1 MSELLLQTRN
11 LTKQYGR
18 HRAVDDVNMHIKKG
32 AIYGFIGRNGAG
44 KTTCL
49 KMISGLSTPS
59 YGEIEMFGYKG
70 KDLQKVRSRVGCLIE
85 APGLYGNMSAYDNLN
100 IKCKLTGIKKK
111 GYIEALLKTVG
122 LDTVGEKKTKHY
134 SLGMKQRLGIA
145 LALVGEPDLLI
156 LDEPINGLDPQG
168 IVEVRETI
176 QKLAK
181 ERGMTIC
188 ISSHILEEL
197 SKIATDYGIIHN
209 GCLVQELTREELMK
223 KCSERIELTLDNPKQ
238 AVPVLDDMG
247 FSSYQV
253 IDKEHIHIFE
263 RLGESASLNMELAK
277 AGIPVKGIS
286 ALLTSFLSKI
296 DYDAVNKEW
305 ERQQAVES
313 QADTDGQAA
322 DVVNAQ
328 DIEQQQAAD
337 SNKEQL
343 SQQNTDNVNIGMSVE
358 LPTEPGKK
366 VTVMDVFF
374 SNAQGKFY
382 ALFLVIFAVM
392 FATADIKSGYIKN
405 IGGQVSQ
412 RGMLIVSRAVALAL
426 FTAITFA
433 GIFVFQAAANMLAF
447 KCVMWGN
454 WKEIIPYFLTELMLH
469 YAFVLICMAIAVIIK
484 NNVIS
489 MTLSVCLTMNIMSIV
504 YALIDYVGN
513 RVGLHNF
520 NIYKYTVTG
529 RMAMLPMNAG
539 REDVV
544 SSMCVAAIFII
555 IMLSL
560 SSYIFQKRDI

>member
-1 MSELLLQTRN
+1 MVSGKEQCLEKLERKLQSYFGNQLSIYRSEPFFLEIMPAN
-11 LTKQYGR
+11 
-18 HRAVDDVNMHIKKG
+18 VNKAQALEK
-32 AIYGFIGRNGAG
+32 
-44 KTTCL
+44 
-49 KMISGLSTPS
+49 
-59 YGEIEMFGYKG
+59 
-70 KDLQKVRSRVGCLIE
+70 
-85 APGLYGNMSAYDNLN
+85 
-100 IKCKLTGIKKK
+100 
-111 GYIEALLKTVG
+111 LLKYLKYNRKMLIACGDG
-122 LDTVGEKKTKHY
+122 LND
-134 SLGMKQRLGIA
+134 
-145 LALVGEPDLLI
+145 
-156 LDEPINGLDPQG
+156 
-168 IVEVRETI
+168 
-176 QKLAK
+176 
-181 ERGMTIC
+181 
-188 ISSHILEEL
+188 IS
-197 SKIATDYGIIHN
+197 
-209 GCLVQELTREELMK
+209 M
-223 KCSERIELTLDNPKQ
+223 IE
-238 AVPVLDDMG
+238 
-247 FSSYQV
+247 Y
-253 IDKEHIHIFE
+253 
-263 RLGESASLNMELAK
+263 
-277 AGIPVKGIS
+277 AGIGV
-286 ALLTSFLSKI
+286 AM
-296 DYDAVNKEW
+296 
-305 ERQQAVES
+305 
-313 QADTDGQAA
+313 
-322 DVVNAQ
+322 VNAQ

-412 RGMLIVSRAVALAL
+412 RGMLIASRAVALAL

-447 KCVMWGN
+447 KCVVWGN

-539 REDVV
+539 REDVI
-544 SSMCVAAIFII
+544 SSVCVAAAFII
-555 IMLSL
+555 IMPSL

>member
-1 MSELLLQTRN
+1 M
-11 LTKQYGR
+11 
-18 HRAVDDVNMHIKKG
+18 
-32 AIYGFIGRNGAG
+32 
-44 KTTCL
+44 
-49 KMISGLSTPS
+49 
-59 YGEIEMFGYKG
+59 
-70 KDLQKVRSRVGCLIE
+70 
-85 APGLYGNMSAYDNLN
+85 
-100 IKCKLTGIKKK
+100 
-111 GYIEALLKTVG
+111 
-122 LDTVGEKKTKHY
+122 
-134 SLGMKQRLGIA
+134 
-145 LALVGEPDLLI
+145 
-156 LDEPINGLDPQG
+156 
-168 IVEVRETI
+168 
-176 QKLAK
+176 
-181 ERGMTIC
+181 
-188 ISSHILEEL
+188 
-197 SKIATDYGIIHN
+197 
-209 GCLVQELTREELMK
+209 
-223 KCSERIELTLDNPKQ
+223 
-238 AVPVLDDMG
+238 
-247 FSSYQV
+247 
-253 IDKEHIHIFE
+253 
-263 RLGESASLNMELAK
+263 LNMIKMDVYRMFRTKSMYVIWIILLA
-277 AGIPVKGIS
+277 S

-313 QADTDGQAA
+313 QADTDGQTV

-328 DIEQQQAAD
+328 DIEEQQAD
-337 SNKEQL
+337 NSNKEQL

-433 GIFVFQAAANMLAF
+433 EIF
-447 KCVMWGN
+447 KCVVWGN
-454 WKEIIPYFLTELMLH
+454 WKEIIPYFLTELTLH

-539 REDVV
+539 RDDVI

>member
-1 MSELLLQTRN
+1 M
-11 LTKQYGR
+11 
-18 HRAVDDVNMHIKKG
+18 
-32 AIYGFIGRNGAG
+32 
-44 KTTCL
+44 
-49 KMISGLSTPS
+49 
-59 YGEIEMFGYKG
+59 
-70 KDLQKVRSRVGCLIE
+70 
-85 APGLYGNMSAYDNLN
+85 
-100 IKCKLTGIKKK
+100 
-111 GYIEALLKTVG
+111 
-122 LDTVGEKKTKHY
+122 
-134 SLGMKQRLGIA
+134 
-145 LALVGEPDLLI
+145 
-156 LDEPINGLDPQG
+156 
-168 IVEVRETI
+168 
-176 QKLAK
+176 
-181 ERGMTIC
+181 
-188 ISSHILEEL
+188 
-197 SKIATDYGIIHN
+197 
-209 GCLVQELTREELMK
+209 
-223 KCSERIELTLDNPKQ
+223 
-238 AVPVLDDMG
+238 
-247 FSSYQV
+247 
-253 IDKEHIHIFE
+253 
-263 RLGESASLNMELAK
+263 LNMIKMDVYRMFRTKSMYVIWIILLA
-277 AGIPVKGIS
+277 S
-286 ALLTSFLSKI
+286 ALITSFLSKI
-296 DYDAVNKEW
+296 DYDAANKEW
-305 ERQQAVES
+305 EKQQAVES
-313 QADTDGQAA
+313 QADTDTDMQAA

-447 KCVMWGN
+447 KCVVWGN
-454 WKEIIPYFLTELMLH
+454 WKEIIPYFLTELTLH

-504 YALIDYVGN
+504 YAFIDYVVN
-513 RVGLHNF
+513 RKGLHNF
-520 NIYKYTVTG
+520 SIYKYTVTG

-539 REDVV
+539 RDDVV
-544 SSMCVAAIFII
+544 SSMCVAVIFII

-560 SSYIFQKRDI
+560 SSYVFQKRDI

>member
-1 MSELLLQTRN
+1 M
-11 LTKQYGR
+11 
-18 HRAVDDVNMHIKKG
+18 
-32 AIYGFIGRNGAG
+32 
-44 KTTCL
+44 
-49 KMISGLSTPS
+49 
-59 YGEIEMFGYKG
+59 
-70 KDLQKVRSRVGCLIE
+70 
-85 APGLYGNMSAYDNLN
+85 
-100 IKCKLTGIKKK
+100 
-111 GYIEALLKTVG
+111 
-122 LDTVGEKKTKHY
+122 
-134 SLGMKQRLGIA
+134 
-145 LALVGEPDLLI
+145 
-156 LDEPINGLDPQG
+156 
-168 IVEVRETI
+168 
-176 QKLAK
+176 
-181 ERGMTIC
+181 
-188 ISSHILEEL
+188 
-197 SKIATDYGIIHN
+197 
-209 GCLVQELTREELMK
+209 
-223 KCSERIELTLDNPKQ
+223 
-238 AVPVLDDMG
+238 
-247 FSSYQV
+247 
-253 IDKEHIHIFE
+253 
-263 RLGESASLNMELAK
+263 LNMIKMDVYRMFRTKSMYVIWIILLA
-277 AGIPVKGIS
+277 S
-286 ALLTSFLSKI
+286 ALITSFLSKI
-296 DYDAVNKEW
+296 DYDAANKEW
-305 ERQQAVES
+305 EKQQAVES
-313 QADTDGQAA
+313 QADTDTDMQAA

-447 KCVMWGN
+447 KCVVWGN
-454 WKEIIPYFLTELMLH
+454 WKEIIPYFLTELPLH

-539 REDVV
+539 RDDVI
-544 SSMCVAAIFII
+544 SSMCVAATFIV

>member
-1 MSELLLQTRN
+1 M
-11 LTKQYGR
+11 
-18 HRAVDDVNMHIKKG
+18 
-32 AIYGFIGRNGAG
+32 
-44 KTTCL
+44 
-49 KMISGLSTPS
+49 
-59 YGEIEMFGYKG
+59 
-70 KDLQKVRSRVGCLIE
+70 
-85 APGLYGNMSAYDNLN
+85 
-100 IKCKLTGIKKK
+100 
-111 GYIEALLKTVG
+111 
-122 LDTVGEKKTKHY
+122 
-134 SLGMKQRLGIA
+134 
-145 LALVGEPDLLI
+145 LA
-156 LDEPINGLDPQG
+156 
-168 IVEVRETI
+168 
-176 QKLAK
+176 
-181 ERGMTIC
+181 
-188 ISSHILEEL
+188 
-197 SKIATDYGIIHN
+197 
-209 GCLVQELTREELMK
+209 
-223 KCSERIELTLDNPKQ
+223 
-238 AVPVLDDMG
+238 
-247 FSSYQV
+247 
-253 IDKEHIHIFE
+253 
-263 RLGESASLNMELAK
+263 
-277 AGIPVKGIS
+277 S
-286 ALLTSFLSKI
+286 ALLTSFLSKK

-305 ERQQAVES
+305 EQQA
-313 QADTDGQAA
+313 D
-322 DVVNAQ
+322 
-328 DIEQQQAAD
+328 D

-454 WKEIIPYFLTELMLH
+454 WKEIIPYFLTELTLH

-504 YALIDYVGN
+504 YAFIDYVIN
-513 RVGLHNF
+513 RKGLHNF
-520 NIYKYTVTG
+520 SVYKYTVTG

-539 REDVV
+539 RDDVV
-544 SSMCVAAIFII
+544 SSMCVAVIFII

-560 SSYIFQKRDI
+560 SGYIFRKRDI

>member
-1 MSELLLQTRN
+1 M
-11 LTKQYGR
+11 
-18 HRAVDDVNMHIKKG
+18 
-32 AIYGFIGRNGAG
+32 
-44 KTTCL
+44 
-49 KMISGLSTPS
+49 
-59 YGEIEMFGYKG
+59 
-70 KDLQKVRSRVGCLIE
+70 
-85 APGLYGNMSAYDNLN
+85 
-100 IKCKLTGIKKK
+100 
-111 GYIEALLKTVG
+111 
-122 LDTVGEKKTKHY
+122 
-134 SLGMKQRLGIA
+134 
-145 LALVGEPDLLI
+145 
-156 LDEPINGLDPQG
+156 
-168 IVEVRETI
+168 
-176 QKLAK
+176 
-181 ERGMTIC
+181 
-188 ISSHILEEL
+188 
-197 SKIATDYGIIHN
+197 
-209 GCLVQELTREELMK
+209 
-223 KCSERIELTLDNPKQ
+223 
-238 AVPVLDDMG
+238 
-247 FSSYQV
+247 
-253 IDKEHIHIFE
+253 
-263 RLGESASLNMELAK
+263 LNMIKMDVYRMFRTKSMYVIWIILLA
-277 AGIPVKGIS
+277 S

-296 DYDAVNKEW
+296 DYDAANKEW
-305 ERQQAVES
+305 EKQQAVES
-313 QADTDGQAA
+313 QADTDTDMQAA

-447 KCVMWGN
+447 KCVVWGN
-454 WKEIIPYFLTELMLH
+454 WKEIIPYFLTELTLH

-489 MTLSVCLTMNIMSIV
+489 MTLSVCLTMNIMSVV
-504 YALIDYVGN
+504 YAFIDYVVN
-513 RVGLHNF
+513 RKGLHNF
-520 NIYKYTVTG
+520 SIYKYTVTG
-529 RMAMLPMNAG
+529 RMAMLPMDAG

-544 SSMCVAAIFII
+544 SSMCVAAVFII

>member
-1 MSELLLQTRN
+1 M
-11 LTKQYGR
+11 
-18 HRAVDDVNMHIKKG
+18 
-32 AIYGFIGRNGAG
+32 
-44 KTTCL
+44 
-49 KMISGLSTPS
+49 
-59 YGEIEMFGYKG
+59 
-70 KDLQKVRSRVGCLIE
+70 
-85 APGLYGNMSAYDNLN
+85 
-100 IKCKLTGIKKK
+100 
-111 GYIEALLKTVG
+111 
-122 LDTVGEKKTKHY
+122 
-134 SLGMKQRLGIA
+134 
-145 LALVGEPDLLI
+145 
-156 LDEPINGLDPQG
+156 
-168 IVEVRETI
+168 
-176 QKLAK
+176 
-181 ERGMTIC
+181 
-188 ISSHILEEL
+188 
-197 SKIATDYGIIHN
+197 
-209 GCLVQELTREELMK
+209 
-223 KCSERIELTLDNPKQ
+223 
-238 AVPVLDDMG
+238 
-247 FSSYQV
+247 
-253 IDKEHIHIFE
+253 
-263 RLGESASLNMELAK
+263 LNMIKMDVYRMFRTKSMYVIWIILLA
-277 AGIPVKGIS
+277 S

-296 DYDAVNKEW
+296 DYDAANKEW
-305 ERQQAVES
+305 EKQQAVES
-313 QADTDGQAA
+313 QADTDTDMQAA

-343 SQQNTDNVNIGMSVE
+343 SQQNTDNVNLGMSVE

-447 KCVMWGN
+447 KCVVWGN

-469 YAFVLICMAIAVIIK
+469 YAFVLICTAIAVIIK

-539 REDVV
+539 REDII
-544 SSMCVAAIFII
+544 SSMCVAATFII

>member
-1 MSELLLQTRN
+1 M
-11 LTKQYGR
+11 
-18 HRAVDDVNMHIKKG
+18 
-32 AIYGFIGRNGAG
+32 
-44 KTTCL
+44 
-49 KMISGLSTPS
+49 
-59 YGEIEMFGYKG
+59 
-70 KDLQKVRSRVGCLIE
+70 
-85 APGLYGNMSAYDNLN
+85 
-100 IKCKLTGIKKK
+100 
-111 GYIEALLKTVG
+111 
-122 LDTVGEKKTKHY
+122 
-134 SLGMKQRLGIA
+134 
-145 LALVGEPDLLI
+145 
-156 LDEPINGLDPQG
+156 
-168 IVEVRETI
+168 
-176 QKLAK
+176 
-181 ERGMTIC
+181 
-188 ISSHILEEL
+188 
-197 SKIATDYGIIHN
+197 
-209 GCLVQELTREELMK
+209 
-223 KCSERIELTLDNPKQ
+223 
-238 AVPVLDDMG
+238 
-247 FSSYQV
+247 
-253 IDKEHIHIFE
+253 
-263 RLGESASLNMELAK
+263 LNMIKMDVYRMFRTKSMYVIWIILLA
-277 AGIPVKGIS
+277 S
-286 ALLTSFLSKI
+286 ALITSFLSKI
-296 DYDAVNKEW
+296 DYDAANKEW
-305 ERQQAVES
+305 EKQQAVES
-313 QADTDGQAA
+313 QADTDTDMQAA

-447 KCVMWGN
+447 KCVVWGN
-454 WKEIIPYFLTELMLH
+454 WKEIIPYFLTELTLH

-504 YALIDYVGN
+504 YAFIDYVVN
-513 RVGLHNF
+513 RKGLHNF
-520 NIYKYTVTG
+520 SIYKYTVTG

-539 REDVV
+539 RDDVI
-544 SSMCVAAIFII
+544 SSMCVAATFIV

>member
-1 MSELLLQTRN
+1 M
-11 LTKQYGR
+11 
-18 HRAVDDVNMHIKKG
+18 
-32 AIYGFIGRNGAG
+32 
-44 KTTCL
+44 
-49 KMISGLSTPS
+49 
-59 YGEIEMFGYKG
+59 
-70 KDLQKVRSRVGCLIE
+70 
-85 APGLYGNMSAYDNLN
+85 
-100 IKCKLTGIKKK
+100 
-111 GYIEALLKTVG
+111 
-122 LDTVGEKKTKHY
+122 
-134 SLGMKQRLGIA
+134 
-145 LALVGEPDLLI
+145 
-156 LDEPINGLDPQG
+156 
-168 IVEVRETI
+168 
-176 QKLAK
+176 
-181 ERGMTIC
+181 
-188 ISSHILEEL
+188 
-197 SKIATDYGIIHN
+197 
-209 GCLVQELTREELMK
+209 
-223 KCSERIELTLDNPKQ
+223 
-238 AVPVLDDMG
+238 
-247 FSSYQV
+247 
-253 IDKEHIHIFE
+253 
-263 RLGESASLNMELAK
+263 LNMIKMDVYRMFRTKSMYVIWIILLA
-277 AGIPVKGIS
+277 S

-296 DYDAVNKEW
+296 DYDAANKEW
-305 ERQQAVES
+305 EKQQAVES
-313 QADTDGQAA
+313 QADTDTDMQAA

-343 SQQNTDNVNIGMSVE
+343 SQQNTDNVNLGMSVE

-447 KCVMWGN
+447 KCVVWGN
-454 WKEIIPYFLTELMLH
+454 WKEIIPYFLTELTLH

-504 YALIDYVGN
+504 YAFIDYVVN
-513 RVGLHNF
+513 RKGLHNF
-520 NIYKYTVTG
+520 SIYKYTVTG
-529 RMAMLPMNAG
+529 RMAMLPMDAG

-544 SSMCVAAIFII
+544 SSMCVAAVFII

>member
-1 MSELLLQTRN
+1 M
-11 LTKQYGR
+11 
-18 HRAVDDVNMHIKKG
+18 
-32 AIYGFIGRNGAG
+32 
-44 KTTCL
+44 
-49 KMISGLSTPS
+49 
-59 YGEIEMFGYKG
+59 
-70 KDLQKVRSRVGCLIE
+70 
-85 APGLYGNMSAYDNLN
+85 
-100 IKCKLTGIKKK
+100 
-111 GYIEALLKTVG
+111 
-122 LDTVGEKKTKHY
+122 
-134 SLGMKQRLGIA
+134 
-145 LALVGEPDLLI
+145 
-156 LDEPINGLDPQG
+156 
-168 IVEVRETI
+168 
-176 QKLAK
+176 
-181 ERGMTIC
+181 
-188 ISSHILEEL
+188 
-197 SKIATDYGIIHN
+197 
-209 GCLVQELTREELMK
+209 
-223 KCSERIELTLDNPKQ
+223 
-238 AVPVLDDMG
+238 
-247 FSSYQV
+247 
-253 IDKEHIHIFE
+253 
-263 RLGESASLNMELAK
+263 LNMIKMDVYRMFRTKSMYVIWIILLA
-277 AGIPVKGIS
+277 S

-296 DYDAVNKEW
+296 DYDAANKEW
-305 ERQQAVES
+305 EKQQAVES
-313 QADTDGQAA
+313 QADTDTDMQAA

-343 SQQNTDNVNIGMSVE
+343 SQQNTDNVNLGMSVE

-412 RGMLIVSRAVALAL
+412 RGMLIASRAAALAL

-447 KCVMWGN
+447 KCVVWGN
-454 WKEIIPYFLTELMLH
+454 WKEIIPYFLTELTLH

-504 YALIDYVGN
+504 YAFIDYVVN
-513 RVGLHNF
+513 RKGLHNF
-520 NIYKYTVTG
+520 SIYRYTVTG

-544 SSMCVAAIFII
+544 SSMCVAAVFII

>member
-1 MSELLLQTRN
+1 M
-11 LTKQYGR
+11 
-18 HRAVDDVNMHIKKG
+18 
-32 AIYGFIGRNGAG
+32 
-44 KTTCL
+44 
-49 KMISGLSTPS
+49 
-59 YGEIEMFGYKG
+59 
-70 KDLQKVRSRVGCLIE
+70 
-85 APGLYGNMSAYDNLN
+85 
-100 IKCKLTGIKKK
+100 
-111 GYIEALLKTVG
+111 
-122 LDTVGEKKTKHY
+122 
-134 SLGMKQRLGIA
+134 
-145 LALVGEPDLLI
+145 
-156 LDEPINGLDPQG
+156 
-168 IVEVRETI
+168 
-176 QKLAK
+176 
-181 ERGMTIC
+181 
-188 ISSHILEEL
+188 
-197 SKIATDYGIIHN
+197 
-209 GCLVQELTREELMK
+209 
-223 KCSERIELTLDNPKQ
+223 
-238 AVPVLDDMG
+238 
-247 FSSYQV
+247 
-253 IDKEHIHIFE
+253 
-263 RLGESASLNMELAK
+263 LNMIKMDVYRMFRTKSMYVIWIILLA
-277 AGIPVKGIS
+277 S
-286 ALLTSFLSKI
+286 ALITSFLSKI
-296 DYDAVNKEW
+296 DYDAANKEW
-305 ERQQAVES
+305 EKQQAVES
-313 QADTDGQAA
+313 QADTDTDMQAA

-447 KCVMWGN
+447 KCVVWGN
-454 WKEIIPYFLTELMLH
+454 WKEIIPYFLTELTLH

-504 YALIDYVGN
+504 YAFIDYVVN
-513 RVGLHNF
+513 RKGLHNF
-520 NIYKYTVTG
+520 SIYKYTVTG

-539 REDVV
+539 RDDVV
-544 SSMCVAAIFII
+544 SSMCVAATFIV

>member
-1 MSELLLQTRN
+1 M
-11 LTKQYGR
+11 
-18 HRAVDDVNMHIKKG
+18 
-32 AIYGFIGRNGAG
+32 
-44 KTTCL
+44 
-49 KMISGLSTPS
+49 
-59 YGEIEMFGYKG
+59 
-70 KDLQKVRSRVGCLIE
+70 
-85 APGLYGNMSAYDNLN
+85 
-100 IKCKLTGIKKK
+100 
-111 GYIEALLKTVG
+111 
-122 LDTVGEKKTKHY
+122 
-134 SLGMKQRLGIA
+134 
-145 LALVGEPDLLI
+145 
-156 LDEPINGLDPQG
+156 
-168 IVEVRETI
+168 
-176 QKLAK
+176 
-181 ERGMTIC
+181 
-188 ISSHILEEL
+188 
-197 SKIATDYGIIHN
+197 
-209 GCLVQELTREELMK
+209 
-223 KCSERIELTLDNPKQ
+223 
-238 AVPVLDDMG
+238 
-247 FSSYQV
+247 
-253 IDKEHIHIFE
+253 
-263 RLGESASLNMELAK
+263 LNMIKMDVYRMFRTKSMYVIWIILLA
-277 AGIPVKGIS
+277 S

-296 DYDAVNKEW
+296 DYDAANKEW
-305 ERQQAVES
+305 EKQQAVES
-313 QADTDGQAA
+313 QADTDTDMQAA

-328 DIEQQQAAD
+328 DIEEQQVAD

-343 SQQNTDNVNIGMSVE
+343 SQQNADNVNIGMSVE

-412 RGMLIVSRAVALAL
+412 RGMLIASRAVALAL

-447 KCVMWGN
+447 KCVVWGN
-454 WKEIIPYFLTELMLH
+454 WKEIIPYFLTELTLH

-539 REDVV
+539 REDII
-544 SSMCVAAIFII
+544 SSVCVAAAFII

>member
-1 MSELLLQTRN
+1 M
-11 LTKQYGR
+11 
-18 HRAVDDVNMHIKKG
+18 
-32 AIYGFIGRNGAG
+32 
-44 KTTCL
+44 
-49 KMISGLSTPS
+49 
-59 YGEIEMFGYKG
+59 
-70 KDLQKVRSRVGCLIE
+70 
-85 APGLYGNMSAYDNLN
+85 
-100 IKCKLTGIKKK
+100 
-111 GYIEALLKTVG
+111 
-122 LDTVGEKKTKHY
+122 
-134 SLGMKQRLGIA
+134 
-145 LALVGEPDLLI
+145 
-156 LDEPINGLDPQG
+156 
-168 IVEVRETI
+168 
-176 QKLAK
+176 
-181 ERGMTIC
+181 
-188 ISSHILEEL
+188 
-197 SKIATDYGIIHN
+197 
-209 GCLVQELTREELMK
+209 
-223 KCSERIELTLDNPKQ
+223 
-238 AVPVLDDMG
+238 
-247 FSSYQV
+247 
-253 IDKEHIHIFE
+253 
-263 RLGESASLNMELAK
+263 LNMIKMDVYRMFRTKSMYVIWIILLA
-277 AGIPVKGIS
+277 S

-313 QADTDGQAA
+313 QADTDTDMQAA

-412 RGMLIVSRAVALAL
+412 RGMLIVSRAVVLAL

-447 KCVMWGN
+447 KCVVWGN
-454 WKEIIPYFLTELMLH
+454 WKEIIPYFLTELTLH

-504 YALIDYVGN
+504 YGFIDYVVN
-513 RVGLHNF
+513 RKGLHNF
-520 NIYKYTVTG
+520 SIYKYTVTG

-539 REDVV
+539 RDDVV
-544 SSMCVAAIFII
+544 SSMCVAVIFII

-560 SSYIFQKRDI
+560 SSYVFQKRDI